1 MQTGSFRDDWLFPFI
16 IITVIYLVSFG
27 LTIYWLLPVQQMY
40 APEMAAF
47 ASLLFL
53 PHGVRVL
60 SAWLLGWKSIGFDST
75 RGALYALAHI
85 WCGGLFCLR
94 HSWRNVR
101 PSYVLQRAFGSSRK
115 RGSTFQI
122 SNSKPANW
130 RDIMVAGCLASVVN
144 TLGRGWMLGLDT
156 TTMTGYLLGD
166 VSGLFACMFILML
179 TFKALRT
186 RYAQS

>member
-16 IITVIYLVSFG
+16 IITVIYLISFG
-27 LTIYWLLPVQQMY
+27 LTIYWLLPVQEMF

-47 ASLLFL
+47 ASLLLL
-53 PHGVRVL
+53 PHGVCVL
-60 SAWLLGWKSIGFDST
+60 SAWLLGWQSTVLIAPVALFSPWLLFDSE
-75 RGALYALAHI
+75 GFYASAILAASSALMRAATSFWLLAKA
-85 WCGGLFCLR
+85 GLD
-94 HSWRNVR
+94 
-101 PSYVLQRAFGSSRK
+101 
-115 RGSTFQI
+115 FQI

-130 RDIMVAGCLASVVN
+130 RDIMVAGCLASVIN
-144 TLGRGWMLGLDT
+144 TLGIGWMLGLDT